1 LSQDQLTVL
10 LLILVTTYFVGY
22 LLLSIGVWRARRP
35 AVPARSVADK
45 DLPTVSVLV
54 CARDEEGNIE
64 ACLRSLSQLDYPKDK
79 IQLLVV
85 DDKST
90 DRTPEILEA
99 WQKQIPN
106 LTVYRTGPEIAHLR
120 GKVNA
125 LTQGMDVATG
135 EYVLITD
142 ADSHVGDQ
150 WAKEYIRFYEENTG
164 MVESITLLDEDS
176 YFDSIQSLD
185 WAYLLGMASAGANL
199 NAPISVIG
207 NNMTVRKSAY
217 ESVGGYREIP
227 FSITEDQ
234 ALMKAIWFK
243 QPWKVK
249 FRIHPDLT
257 VMSKATP
264 NFKAWWRQK
273 HRWVK
278 GGEDLKAFG
287 YLIFIIGML
296 GNLSMILAPFI
307 LPAMGAL
314 LVILIKWAADLLI
327 IVPVLTRIR
336 KPYLLRY
343 FPVYELYLAL
353 FVFSMPVM
361 IMQKNVVWKGRVY
374 KH

>member
-1 LSQDQLTVL
+1 LSQDQLTIL
-10 LLILVTTYFVGY
+10 LLVLVSTYFVGY
-22 LLLSIGVWRARRP
+22 LLLSIGVWRARRGSETG
-35 AVPARSVADK
+35 RSVADA
-45 DLPTVSVLV
+45 DLPTATVLV
-54 CARDEEGNIE
+54 CARDEENNIE
-64 ACLRSLSQLDYPKDK
+64 ACVRSLAALDYPKEK
-79 IQLLVV
+79 IQLLIV
-85 DDKST
+85 DDKSS
-90 DRTPEILEA
+90 DRTPEILEQ
-99 WQKQIPN
+99 WQRKLPN
-106 LTVYRTGPEIAHLR
+106 LTIYRTGPEVAHLK

-142 ADSHVGDQ
+142 ADSHVEPT
-150 WAKEYIRFYEENTG
+150 WAKEYIGFYEEDTG
-164 MVESITLLDEDS
+164 MVASITLLDEDS
-176 YFDSIQSLD
+176 YFDSLQSLD

-199 NAPISVIG
+199 DAPISVIG
-207 NNMTVRKSAY
+207 NNMSVRKSAY

-243 QPWKVK
+243 KPWKVK

-264 NFKAWWRQK
+264 TFKAWWRQK

-278 GGEDLKAFG
+278 GGQDLKAFG
-287 YLIFIIGML
+287 YLIFGIGFL
-296 GNLSMILAPFI
+296 GNLSMILAPFL
-307 LPAMGAL
+307 LPAFAAII
-314 LVILIKWAADLLI
+314 VILIKWAADLLI
-327 IVPVLTRIR
+327 IVPVLTRVR
-336 KPYLLRY
+336 KARLLRY
-343 FPVYELYLAL
+343 FPMYELYLAL